1 MSVSGRVGM
10 VSGVE
15 RDGVGGEGEESVET
29 AHPAPSPQQQQH
41 QGNGRF
47 KSEISLTASVI
58 TVITAAR

>member
-1 MSVSGRVGM
+1 MSVSGRVVA
-10 VSGVE
+10 VSGAE

-29 AHPAPSPQQQQH
+29 AHPAPLPQQQQ